1 MSNILKYSNGLKN
14 SIELVKSCVKP
25 VVVMM
30 MGITPSQRDRI
41 RSHKRCS
48 HWLFCKTVL
57 SAQVIDHSGMTE
69 RD

>member
-41 RSHKRCS
+41 RVSQEVFT
-48 HWLFCKTVL
+48 LAVL
-57 SAQVIDHSGMTE
+57 
-69 RD
+69 